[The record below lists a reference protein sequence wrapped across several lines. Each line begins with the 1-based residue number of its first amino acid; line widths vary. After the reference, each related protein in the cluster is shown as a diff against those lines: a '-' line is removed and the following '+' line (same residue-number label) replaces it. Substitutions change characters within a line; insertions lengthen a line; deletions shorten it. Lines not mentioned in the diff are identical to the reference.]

1 MKSHLLTAI
10 AGLGILACGTA
21 NAANLVTNGGFE
33 TTTNGNGQLGFNT
46 TATGWSVPPPS
57 GSYSFV
63 FAPGTAD
70 TSRALSQ
77 YGGLSLWARGTAQ
90 PTGLPA
96 SSPNGGNFV
105 AADSAF
111 QQGAISQTI
120 TVLIPGQSYVVSFD
134 WAGAQQAGFT
144 GDTFDQLQVTLGGV
158 THSTPVVNVVN
169 HGFSGWTPE
178 TLTFTAN
185 NVSDVLSFFAT
196 GGPPGVPPF
205 ALLDGV
211 SLSASAVPEPTS
223 LALLGV
229 GMAGLGIIVRWRRR
243 STGGSAKQS
252 EPRLTRGR
260 AKEHPPPGVATA
272 MCRIGFRL

>member
-1 MKSHLLTAI
+1 MKSYLFPAI
-10 AGLGILACGTA
+10 AGLGILTCGTA
-21 NAANLVTNGGFE
+21 NAVNLVTNGGFE

-46 TATGWSVPPPS
+46 TATGWSVPPPGS
-57 GSYSFV
+57 SYSFL

-70 TSRALSQ
+70 TTGASGQ
-77 YGGLSLWARGTAQ
+77 FGGLSLWGPGNGSAN
-90 PTGLPA
+90 GLPA
-96 SSPNGGNFV
+96 TSPNGGNFV

-120 TVLIPGQSYVVSFD
+120 TGLIPGQSYVVSFD

-144 GDTFDQLQVTLGGV
+144 GTTFDQLQVTLGGE
-158 THSTPVVNVVN
+158 TLTTPVVNVAN
-169 HGFSGWTPE
+169 HGFSGWTSE
-178 TLTFTAN
+178 TLTFTAD

-211 SLSASAVPEPTS
+211 SLSASAAPEPTS

-229 GMAGLGIIVRWRRR
+229 GMAGLGFIVRWRRR
-243 STGGSAKQS
+243 STGSA
-252 EPRLTRGR
+252 E
-260 AKEHPPPGVATA
+260 
-272 MCRIGFRL
+272 